1 MISSVGSS
9 IPTIHE
15 RRPAMMYDHY
25 VSIHGYG
32 IGPLHLLIVAALI
45 IVPFW
50 QLFTRAG
57 YSGWLGFLM
66 VVPIVNVLALYFL
79 AFSDWPALRKKP
91 TAIT

>member
-1 MISSVGSS
+1 
-9 IPTIHE
+9 
-15 RRPAMMYDHY
+15 MMYDHY

-79 AFSDWPALRKKP
+79 AFSDWPALRTKP